1 MIRRSPLPGLPVLV
15 ILVASLCGCLP
26 QQPVYFPPGDGD
38 LSHYLG
44 VATQIEYPDAEVS
57 SLAEVEGAAPPFV
70 LNGETPREHWDLSL
84 EEAIQ
89 IALANSRVMKNLGAQ
104 VQAPT
109 APEFLLRSPEMAP
122 TIYDPAIVESD
133 PQRGP
138 EAALAAF
145 DAQLS
150 ALVNWQKT
158 DEPQNINT
166 GLLGPSPFASFFRTV
181 NQQDVGTFQAQ
192 LAKVNAT
199 GGVSSITHE
208 WMYMDSNLGSRV
220 TSSDW
225 TVRLRGEIRQPL
237 LRGAGVQFNRIAGAA
252 RNAHGMD
259 NSIPGFNNGVVIAR
273 INTDIALADFEA
285 AVRNLVLDVE
295 KAYWELYYAYRFLDS
310 VIAGR
315 DYGLQ
320 SWRQVHE
327 KFRVELASIWDESRA
342 RQQYFAFR
350 EATEQALTNLYHAE
364 AKLRYLMGLAATD
377 GRLIRPADEPV
388 SAEVQFDWYEIH
400 AEALARSVELRKEKW
415 RVKQRELELI
425 AAKNFLLPRLD
436 LVASYQ
442 WQGLGYQLI
451 QPSGGLGNPTN
462 PVSGLYEFSRG
473 TNAYQSMLAG
483 DFQNWTMGLEFGMPL
498 GFRKEMAA
506 VRNAQLL
513 LARERAK
520 LQEAE
525 LELSHQLAH
534 DLRDLAMHYQ
544 RAQTNFNRRVA
555 ARDELKAAQAKYEAQ
570 VAEGTLDLVLDA
582 QRRLAEAE
590 TAYYRSLVDHTIAIA
605 QVHFRKGSLLE
616 YNNVYLAEGPWPAK
630 AYFDAYRRA
639 RERDASI
646 YLDYGFTRPKVV
658 SRGPV
663 AQHVRQAFGPIVG
676 PMETAVPSEAPQ
688 PEGPEV
694 VPAPAPVPIPPEPGD
709 RAANGALPSDQT
721 IAGGAGE
728 DRGLSGPVLGAAS
741 GVSVAPVEARSAAG
755 QWGWRTARPAAA
767 GQGRSP
773 GYDLGSLDLSGLAG
787 AAISKP
793 AAGGG
798 GSAQAARGAERPSD
812 SAVGTADFQQLAGG
826 AGGSNAIS
834 SPATRLQWIAPSSA
848 AKPGSQDVSGADL
861 SPAEADRPASGWQ
874 RLQR

>member
-1 MIRRSPLPGLPVLV
+1 
-15 ILVASLCGCLP
+15 
-26 QQPVYFPPGDGD
+26 
-38 LSHYLG
+38 
-44 VATQIEYPDAEVS
+44 
-57 SLAEVEGAAPPFV
+57 
-70 LNGETPREHWDLSL
+70 
-84 EEAIQ
+84 
-89 IALANSRVMKNLGAQ
+89 
-104 VQAPT
+104 
-109 APEFLLRSPEMAP
+109 
-122 TIYDPAIVESD
+122 
-133 PQRGP
+133 
-138 EAALAAF
+138 
-145 DAQLS
+145 
-150 ALVNWQKT
+150 
-158 DEPQNINT
+158 
-166 GLLGPSPFASFFRTV
+166 
-181 NQQDVGTFQAQ
+181 
-192 LAKVNAT
+192 
-199 GGVSSITHE
+199 
-208 WMYMDSNLGSRV
+208 
-220 TSSDW
+220 
-225 TVRLRGEIRQPL
+225 
-237 LRGAGVQFNRIAGAA
+237 
-252 RNAHGMD
+252 
-259 NSIPGFNNGVVIAR
+259 
-273 INTDIALADFEA
+273 
-285 AVRNLVLDVE
+285 VLDVE
-295 KAYWELYYAYRFLDS
+295 KAYWELYYSYRFLDS

-388 SAEVQFDWYEIH
+388 SADVQFDWYEVH

-425 AAKNFLLPRLD
+425 AAKNYLLPRLD

-451 QPSGGLGNPTN
+451 QPSGGLGNPTI
-462 PVSGLYEFSRG
+462 PGTGTYAFSRG
-473 TNAYQSMLAG
+473 TNAYQSMLNG
-483 DFQNWTMGLEFGMPL
+483 DFQNWTMGVEFGMPL

-520 LQEAE
+520 LQESE

-630 AYFDAYRRA
+630 AYFDAHRRA
-639 RERDASI
+639 RERDASV
-646 YLDYGFTRPKVV
+646 YLNYGYTRPKVI

-663 AQHVRQAFGPIVG
+663 QQHVGRAGG
-676 PMETAVPSEAPQ
+676 PMMGPVFDAGRTPGETVEPVVVPEPNCA
-688 PEGPEV
+688 EV
-694 VPAPAPVPIPPEPGD
+694 VPAPTPVPVPPEPEPD
-709 RAANGALPSDQT
+709 DQAAGGLLPSGPALGTPMDGPT
-721 IAGGAGE
+721 IERPAPRAGTGQWVSRTSGA
-728 DRGLSGPVLGAAS
+728 P
-741 GVSVAPVEARSAAG
+741 ARPKAAG
-755 QWGWRTARPAAA
+755 AT
-767 GQGRSP
+767 
-773 GYDLGSLDLSGLAG
+773 YDLGSLDLSGLG
-787 AAISKP
+787 SGGVSEQ
-793 AAGGG
+793 AAGGPQPS
-798 GSAQAARGAERPSD
+798 SA
-812 SAVGTADFQQLAGG
+812 SAVGPADFQQPVEG
-826 AGGSNAIS
+826 AGKADANS
-834 SPATRLQWIAPSSA
+834 SSATRLQWIAP
-848 AKPGSQDVSGADL
+848 GSTTERGGSRDVSRADL
-861 SPAEADRPASGWQ
+861 PPAEADRSASGWQ

>member
-1 MIRRSPLPGLPVLV
+1 M
-15 ILVASLCGCLP
+15 P

-38 LSHYLG
+38 LSHYID
-44 VATQIEYPDAEVS
+44 VATQIEYPDAEVGT
-57 SLAEVEGAAPPFV
+57 LAEVDGAAPPFV
-70 LNGETPREHWDLSL
+70 LNGDKPREHWDLTL
-84 EEAIQ
+84 EEAIR
-89 IALANSRVMKNLGAQ
+89 IALTNNKVMKNLGAQ

-109 APEFLLRSPEMAP
+109 APEFLLANPDLAP
-122 TIYDPAIVESD
+122 TVYDPAIVESD
-133 PQRGP
+133 PQRGV

-145 DAQLS
+145 DAQFS

-166 GLLGPSPFASFFRTV
+166 ALLGGSPFSRFFRTV

-199 GGVSSITHE
+199 GGVSSIAHE
-208 WMYMDSNLGSRV
+208 WMYLDSNLASRV

-237 LRGAGVQFNRIAGAA
+237 LRGAGVQFNRIAGASRTA
-252 RNAHGMD
+252 QGVD
-259 NSIPGFNNGVVIAR
+259 TSIPGYYNGVVIAR

-295 KAYWELYYAYRFLDS
+295 KAYWELYYSYRFLDS

-364 AKLRYLMGLAATD
+364 AKLRYLMGLAPTD
-377 GRLIRPADEPV
+377 GRLIRPADEPIG
-388 SAEVQFDWYEIH
+388 AKVQFDWYEVL
-400 AEALARSVELRKEKW
+400 AEALARSVELRKMKW

-425 AAKNFLLPRLD
+425 AAKNYLLPRLD
-436 LVASYQ
+436 IVGSYQ

-451 QPSGGLGNPTN
+451 QPSGGVGNPTIPGTN
-462 PVSGLYEFSRG
+462 VYAYSRG
-473 TNAYQSMLAG
+473 TNAYQSMLNG
-483 DFQNWTMGLEFGMPL
+483 DFQNWTLGLEFSVPL
-498 GFRKEMAA
+498 GLRKEMAA

-525 LELSHQLAH
+525 LELAHQLAH

-590 TAYYRSLVDHTIAIA
+590 TAYYRSLVDHTMAIA
-605 QVHFRKGSLLE
+605 QVHYRKGSLLE

-630 AYFDAYRRA
+630 AYFDAHRRA

-646 YLDYGFTRPKVV
+646 YLNYGFTRPKVV

-663 AQHVRQAFGPIVG
+663 QQHVRQGIGPVMG
-676 PMETAVPSEAPQ
+676 PVFEPEQMGQPVEAPE

-694 VPAPAPVPIPPEPGD
+694 VPAPEPIPAPEPPEPGD
-709 RAANGALPSDQT
+709 QAASASASDSL
-721 IAGGAGE
+721 E
-728 DRGLSGPVLGAAS
+728 SGPALLAPMGTPVGRSRLSRAEADGWVSRTS
-741 GVSVAPVEARSAAG
+741 GSSSAGRPPATNVETTRSA
-755 QWGWRTARPAAA
+755 
-767 GQGRSP
+767 
-773 GYDLGSLDLSGLAG
+773 GYDLGSLDLSGLAPG
-787 AAISKP
+787 RAAHRTT
-793 AAGGG
+793 
-798 GSAQAARGAERPSD
+798 GSAEPESGPGAQAAG
-812 SAVGTADFQQLAGG
+812 FQQPVAQTG
-826 AGGSNAIS
+826 ASKS
-834 SPATRLQWIAPSSA
+834 SSSSATRLQWIAPDSA
-848 AKPGSQDVSGADL
+848 ADGGSSRDVSVADL
-861 SPAEADRPASGWQ
+861 SPAETDRPATGWQ